1 MAITIRIPTALR
13 KLAGGLDKVSAEA
26 GTVREVI
33 AALGVSHP
41 ALAAQLLDEAG
52 NLRSFV
58 NLYAN
63 EDSIK
68 ELNGLDKVSAEAG
81 TVREVIAAL
90 GVSHPA
96 LAAQLLDEAGNLR
109 SFVNLYAN
117 EDSIKELNGLDTV
130 LKSGDDLSIVPA
142 IAGG

>member
-1 MAITIRIPTALR
+1 MAITVRIPTALR
-13 KLAGGLDKVSAEA
+13 KLAGGLDRVPAEA

-52 NLRSFV
+52 NLRSF
-58 NLYAN
+58 
-63 EDSIK
+63 I
-68 ELNGLDKVSAEAG
+68 
-81 TVREVIAAL
+81 
-90 GVSHPA
+90 
-96 LAAQLLDEAGNLR
+96 
-109 SFVNLYAN
+109 NLYAN
-117 EDSIKELNGLDTV
+117 EDSIKELNGLDTA

>member
-1 MAITIRIPTALR
+1 
-13 KLAGGLDKVSAEA
+13 VSAEA

-52 NLRSFV
+52 NLRSF
-58 NLYAN
+58 
-63 EDSIK
+63 I
-68 ELNGLDKVSAEAG
+68 
-81 TVREVIAAL
+81 
-90 GVSHPA
+90 
-96 LAAQLLDEAGNLR
+96 
-109 SFVNLYAN
+109 NLYAN

>member
-13 KLAGGLDKVSAEA
+13 KLAGGLDRVPAEA

-52 NLRSFV
+52 NLRSF
-58 NLYAN
+58 
-63 EDSIK
+63 I
-68 ELNGLDKVSAEAG
+68 
-81 TVREVIAAL
+81 
-90 GVSHPA
+90 
-96 LAAQLLDEAGNLR
+96 
-109 SFVNLYAN
+109 NLYAN

>member
-13 KLAGGLDKVSAEA
+13 KLSGGLDRVPAEA

-52 NLRSFV
+52 NLRSFI

-68 ELNGLDKVSAEAG
+68 ELS
-81 TVREVIAAL
+81 
-90 GVSHPA
+90 
-96 LAAQLLDEAGNLR
+96 
-109 SFVNLYAN
+109 
-117 EDSIKELNGLDTV
+117 GLDTV

>member
-68 ELNGLDKVSAEAG
+68 ELNGLD
-81 TVREVIAAL
+81 T
-90 GVSHPA
+90 P
-96 LAAQLLDEAGNLR
+96 
-109 SFVNLYAN
+109 
-117 EDSIKELNGLDTV
+117 